1 MRLKPSKILVNEDIF
16 HDIKIAPTSQI
27 ISRNNQTL
35 LFIMRNVMVR
45 SLHFV
50 VVIIDY
56 RDLSHN
62 QLKDL
67 SPGVFGGIYWSFFST
82 LTL

>member
-1 MRLKPSKILVNEDIF
+1 
-16 HDIKIAPTSQI
+16 
-27 ISRNNQTL
+27 
-35 LFIMRNVMVR
+35 MVR

-62 QLKDL
+62 QLKNL
-67 SPGVFGGIYWSFFST
+67 SPDVFGGIYWSFSST
-82 LTL
+82 VTL